1 MVSTFTH
8 SFVHFKKNKEPKS
21 SKVTSAKPLW
31 LIVEEVRI
39 IFSNN
44 KVNSFTEFSVITDI
58 LITVSDFFFSK
69 ISGTSFENMIQF
81 CTSPVCTSSLPFPIF
96 TASRK

>member
-31 LIVEEVRI
+31 LIVEEVRK

-44 KVNSFTEFSVITDI
+44 KVNSFTEF
-58 LITVSDFFFSK
+58 TV
-69 ISGTSFENMIQF
+69 
-81 CTSPVCTSSLPFPIF
+81 LLL
-96 TASRK
+96 AY